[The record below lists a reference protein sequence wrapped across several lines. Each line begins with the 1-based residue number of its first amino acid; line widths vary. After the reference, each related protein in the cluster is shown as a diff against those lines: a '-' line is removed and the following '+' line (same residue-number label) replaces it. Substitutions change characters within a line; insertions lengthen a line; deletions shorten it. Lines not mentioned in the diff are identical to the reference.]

1 MVRFIHTADLQL
13 ILSPGA
19 PDVRRAI
26 QEARFETL
34 TRIMEVAREREV
46 DFVAICGDI
55 FEDGLVSDETVHRAV
70 RIFSDAAPMPVYIIP
85 GNHDPLTPMSVYRH
99 DAFRT
104 AGENVAVLK
113 TPDPVPV
120 TDECALYP
128 CPVLEKR
135 SIYDPTAVIP
145 PRAGTDGIR
154 IGLAHGALMIP
165 DKYQPDDHPIPLD
178 AAAQRGLD
186 YLALGHHHSRYVEG
200 NRIAY
205 PGTPEQTAFDDTDAG
220 CVLLVTIDGPGV
232 APKLE
237 SIEVGTLRWL
247 MWDRELTEPVA
258 EALDAL
264 RAETDALDCRDR
276 TLLRLRLTGT
286 LHADSMA
293 QIEQL
298 EAWLN
303 PLGFLRA
310 EVRVDIGLIEK
321 LAGKLKALAES
332 DEVIAG
338 AITDLQRLADLDGP
352 VDEAAEVPPRSTEE
366 LMALW
371 NDAQLR
377 DNEETLKRHTEGL
390 TAADAAN
397 AALLALAG
405 CAREVEP

>member
-154 IGLAHGALMIP
+154 IGLAHEPEGCAGEFAATQIGLREALSFGGT
-165 DKYQPDDHPIPLD
+165 
-178 AAAQRGLD
+178 A
-186 YLALGHHHSRYVEG
+186 VEH
-200 NRIAY
+200 
-205 PGTPEQTAFDDTDAG
+205 G
-220 CVLLVTIDGPGV
+220 CVFGLLFVGTRFRLAVEFLLFGIGQPFGSGV
-232 APKLE
+232 A
-237 SIEVGTLRWL
+237 GWR
-247 MWDRELTEPVA
+247 A
-258 EALDAL
+258 ALD
-264 RAETDALDCRDR
+264 
-276 TLLRLRLTGT
+276 G
-286 LHADSMA
+286 
-293 QIEQL
+293 
-298 EAWLN
+298 
-303 PLGFLRA
+303 
-310 EVRVDIGLIEK
+310 
-321 LAGKLKALAES
+321 
-332 DEVIAG
+332 DEVEFCVETVFHIA
-338 AITDLQRLADLDGP
+338 
-352 VDEAAEVPPRSTEE
+352 
-366 LMALW
+366 
-371 NDAQLR
+371 
-377 DNEETLKRHTEGL
+377 
-390 TAADAAN
+390 
-397 AALLALAG
+397 
-405 CAREVEP
+405 